1 MPIIKSNHKDLFRN
15 PTTDDKL
22 THFKLLLGA
31 KELTVDL
38 TLALLKIIHEELKSD
53 NYRDRSVY
61 KRYAEAIASLR
72 YHMMD
77 TLQQVVEAWKKNRI
91 PSTTPEEWFP
101 DDKTNG
107 Q

>member
-1 MPIIKSNHKDLFRN
+1 MPTIKSNHKDLFRK

-22 THFKLLLGA
+22 TLFKFLLGN
-31 KELTVDL
+31 KELTADM
-38 TLALLKIIHEELKSD
+38 TLALLKIIHGELETD
-53 NYRDRSVY
+53 NFRDRLVY

-77 TLQQVVEAWKKNRI
+77 TLQQVVESWKS
-91 PSTTPEEWFP
+91 PQPAPMTPAEWFP
-101 DDKTNG
+101 DDNPDV